1 MAINDMKKILTI
13 NDVSQ
18 YKSGS
23 FILNNKKQKNPYKN
37 NENLLVTIND
47 NLSIKDEVL
56 NTIKSAENQIKIC
69 SFILDDDDVINSIE
83 DVLKNRGVSVFILT
97 CVMDKQIVTDFLSEP
112 DMSYESADKHLKAI
126 GRLLVLGAHIRASDA
141 CHAKFILQD
150 SKKAIIM
157 SANLTKR
164 SLNENAESG
173 VIVDDDKIVAQ
184 LEHVYETI
192 YLYGTE
198 YSFSIPD
205 NELFV
210 EKTDTAIMDDYFPD
224 VKKTNLKWT
233 YGENQ
238 HWLYKELINIIQ
250 NARKN
255 LFISTFSII
264 GLDNLEEFM
273 KALKGFTDK
282 GGELIFFCR
291 SQNHRLEQLFCCKAI
306 NELGGKIF
314 GDISNHSK
322 GIVNDLND
330 TMIFTANI
338 DGEKGLINGFEV
350 GLKFS
355 EQQKSYSRAL
365 LSLIKWQIETSPYI
379 YKSTATYRQIKDY
392 YNYHYNQVDDD
403 FTLDGSNIKYK
414 KCENISL
421 IANKSYKVYKDEIII
436 KDLLKEAP
444 IYIRREEKGEDISEY
459 FKIGDYEC
467 FVTRD
472 EDHYSI
478 EKVKKWHFNR
488 EKIENFLFFDNL
500 TLYEV

>member
-1 MAINDMKKILTI
+1 MAINDMKEILTI
-13 NDVSQ
+13 NDGSQ
-18 YKSGS
+18 YQCGS
-23 FILNNKKQKNPYKN
+23 FVLNNNKNGKPYKN
-37 NENLLVTIND
+37 NDNLLVTIND
-47 NLSIKDEVL
+47 NLSIKEEIF
-56 NTIKSAENQIKIC
+56 NTISSAEKHIKIC
-69 SFILDDDDVINSIE
+69 SFILEDDEVIKLIE
-83 DVLKNRGVSVFILT
+83 DVLINHKVSVFILT
-97 CVMDKQIVTDFLSEP
+97 CVRDAQLYTDFLNED
-112 DMSYESADKHLKAI
+112 DMSSESVSKHLEAI
-126 GRLLVLGAHIRASDA
+126 GRLLALGAHIRASDG

-157 SANLTKR
+157 SANLNNR
-164 SLNENAESG
+164 SLNVNAESG
-173 VIVDDDKIVAQ
+173 VITDDDKIVAQ

-210 EKTDTAIMDDYFPD
+210 QKTDTAIMDDYFPD

-233 YGENQ
+233 YDDEQ
-238 HWLYKELINIIQ
+238 HWLYTELIDIVQ
-250 NARKN
+250 NAREK
-255 LFISTFSII
+255 LFISTYSII
-264 GLDNLEEFM
+264 GLDNLKEFM
-273 KALKGFTDK
+273 KALKNFTDN

-291 SQNHRLEQLFCCKAI
+291 AQNQRLEQLLCCHEI
-306 NELGGKIF
+306 NELGGKIY
-314 GDISNHSK
+314 GDINNHSK

-330 TMIFTANI
+330 GMIFTANI
-338 DGEKGLINGFEV
+338 DGKNGLKSGFEV

-379 YKSTATYRQIKDY
+379 YKSTATYRQMKDY
-392 YNYHYNQVDDD
+392 YNYHYNQVVDD
-403 FTLDGSNIKYK
+403 FTLDGSNINYK

-421 IANKSYKVYKDEIII
+421 IANKSYKVNKDEIII

-444 IYIRREEKGEDISEY
+444 IYIRREEKDEDISEY
-459 FKIGDYEC
+459 FRIGDYEC
-467 FVTRD
+467 FITRD

-488 EKIENFLFFDNL
+488 GNIESFLFFESL